1 MVKGARAKLA
11 VILVPDIVPHDDPT
25 RVIGSRTSYHGT
37 EFSSLRGE
45 EVVVVAVLKDALLVD
60 DHGYLTTEE
69 EVRAA
74 GGVGPFDRVEVAP
87 WMPEERR
94 LSFATRD
101 PRAVDLQ
108 AFWPLR
114 AS

>member
-1 MVKGARAKLA
+1 MVRDARAKLA
-11 VILVPDIVPHDDPT
+11 VILVPDVVPHDDPA
-25 RVIGSRTSYHGT
+25 RVIGRRTSYHRT
-37 EFSSLRGE
+37 EMLFLRGE
-45 EVVVVAVLKDALLVD
+45 EVVVVAILKDALLGD

-87 WMPEERR
+87 WMPKAER
-94 LSFATRD
+94 LSFATSD
-101 PRAVDLQ
+101 PRAVDLE